1 MKNTSVKIADNACC
15 KRDNACCKNFHAEV
29 ITSEDVYN
37 RSLFAI
43 FTQVKNTSSHAHKT
57 GSWYLLGFLY
67 TNFNWRAPP
76 LCSLNHLLA
85 RDCRSQ
91 TDLEILLKGLSR
103 MITDVVWIKSELFYC
118 EKSQRW
124 TARKLYPIQCCLIAN
139 PCFQF
144 VKLFSPVTLTAYPA
158 GAPSYGLYRYVRPQ
172 RIEFSTVLLINWLY
186 RFWLL

>member
-1 MKNTSVKIADNACC
+1 MPGYSNIHPTYIFRSNYFCRC
-15 KRDNACCKNFHAEV
+15 MLEHTKRQVHKWKFLQHAL
-29 ITSEDVYN
+29 SRYVYN

-43 FTQVKNTSSHAHKT
+43 FTQVKNTSSHAHRT

-139 PCFQF
+139 PCF
-144 VKLFSPVTLTAYPA
+144 
-158 GAPSYGLYRYVRPQ
+158 
-172 RIEFSTVLLINWLY
+172 
-186 RFWLL
+186 